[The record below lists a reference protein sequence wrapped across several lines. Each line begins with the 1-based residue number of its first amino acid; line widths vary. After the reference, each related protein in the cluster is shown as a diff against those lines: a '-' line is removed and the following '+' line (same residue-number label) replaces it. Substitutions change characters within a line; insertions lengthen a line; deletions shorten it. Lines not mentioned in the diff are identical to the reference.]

1 MIGVAPPAYDPAAP
15 TTANTLPV
23 GAPATV
29 RAYVTE
35 LFRRHRRS
43 FLLLIAVN
51 TAAVVA
57 SMAGPWLLGG
67 LVERVSDGAREL
79 HLELTVSLFLVALV
93 IQAVFVQQV
102 RLRGA
107 ILGERMLADLREDFL
122 VRSVGLPPG
131 VLERA
136 GTGDLLSRIT
146 TDIDR
151 LANAMREAVPQLAIG
166 VVWAALLLGGLV
178 ITAPPLGAAVLVA
191 VPLLVVGCRW
201 YFKRAPAA
209 YRSEAAGYAAV
220 AAALAETVDAGRTV
234 EAHRLADR
242 RIELSKQRVREWTA
256 WERYTLW
263 LRSVLFP
270 VINVTHVTVLGSVL
284 MLGGVFVLQGWIGV
298 GELTTG
304 ALIAQMLVDP
314 VGLILRWYDELQ
326 VAQVSLARL
335 VGVRDI
341 EPDAGDTSLAPDGRD
356 VHADRVHFG
365 YLEGVD
371 VLRKVSLEVAPGT
384 RLALVGPS
392 GAGKSTLGRLLAG
405 IYAPREGRI
414 ALGGAELSRMPAER
428 VREHV
433 ALVNQEHHVFVG
445 SLRDNLL
452 LALPHSR
459 LPSKAGVADDAV
471 DAELWAALGA
481 VDADGWARALDGG
494 LDTEVGSGGFAL
506 TPAQAQQIALARLVL
521 ADPHTLVLDEATSLL
536 DPRAARHLERSLA
549 RVLEGRT
556 VVAIA
561 HRLHTAHDAD
571 VIAVV
576 ENGRIS
582 ELGSHDELVAA
593 KGAYAA
599 LWQSWHG

>member
-1 MIGVAPPAYDPAAP
+1 MIGLAPPEYDPAAP
-15 TTANTLPV
+15 TTAETLPV

-29 RAYVTE
+29 RAYVRE
-35 LFRRHRRS
+35 LLRRHRKA
-43 FLLLIAVN
+43 FVLLVVVN
-51 TAAVVA
+51 TLAVTA
-57 SMAGPWLLGG
+57 SMVGPYLLGG
-67 LVERVSDGAREL
+67 LVEGVSDDAREL
-79 HLELTVSLFLVALV
+79 HLERTVGLFALALV
-93 IQAVFVQQV
+93 VQAAFVHQV

-107 ILGERMLADLREDFL
+107 MLGERMLADLREDFL

-166 VVWAALLLGGLV
+166 VVWLALLVGGLTV
-178 ITAPPLGAAVLVA
+178 AAPPLAPALLVA

-201 YFKRAPAA
+201 YFKRAPSA

-234 EAHRLADR
+234 EAHRLGARRVEQSER
-242 RIELSKQRVREWTA
+242 RIKEWTA
-256 WERYTLW
+256 WERYTLY

-270 VINVTHVTVLGSVL
+270 VINATHVTVLFSVL
-284 MLGGVFVLQGWIGV
+284 MIGGCFVLQGWIGV
-298 GELTTG
+298 GQLTTG
-304 ALIAQMLVDP
+304 TLIAQMLVDP
-314 VGLILRWYDELQ
+314 IGIILRWYDELQ
-326 VAQVSLARL
+326 VAGVSLARL

-341 EPDAGDTSLAPDGRD
+341 EPDAGDAGVVPDGRD
-356 VHADRVHFG
+356 VLADDVHFG
-365 YLEGVD
+365 YRKDVD
-371 VLRKVSLEVAPGT
+371 VLREVSLAVAPGS
-384 RLALVGPS
+384 RVALVGPS

-405 IYAPREGRI
+405 IYGPRTGRVT
-414 ALGGAELSRMPAER
+414 LGGAELARMPAEG
-428 VREHV
+428 VRAHV

-452 LALPHSR
+452 LAR
-459 LPSKAGVADDAV
+459 AGAKDT
-471 DAELWAALGA
+471 ELWAALGA
-481 VDADGWARALDGG
+481 VDAQTWARDLDEG
-494 LDTEVGSGGFAL
+494 LDTEVGSGGLSL

-536 DPRAARHLERSLA
+536 DPRAARHLERSLS

-576 ENGRIS
+576 ESGRIS
-582 ELGSHDELVAA
+582 ELGSHDELVRAR
-593 KGAYAA
+593 GAYAA
-599 LWQSWHG
+599 LWKSWHG

>member
-1 MIGVAPPAYDPAAP
+1 MIGVAPPAHDPAAP
-15 TTANTLPV
+15 TTATTLPV
-23 GAPATV
+23 GTAATV
-29 RAYVTE
+29 RAYVAE
-35 LFRRHRRS
+35 LFRRHRRA
-43 FLLLIAVN
+43 FLLLITVN
-51 TAAVVA
+51 TVAVIA
-57 SMAGPWLLGG
+57 SMAGPYLLGD
-67 LVERVSDGAREL
+67 LVQRLSDGSREL
-79 HLELTVSLFLVALV
+79 HLGLTTGLFLLALAV
-93 IQAVFVQQV
+93 QAVFVRQV

-107 ILGERMLADLREDFL
+107 MLGERMLADLREDFL

-166 VVWAALLLGGLV
+166 VVWALLLLGGLV
-178 ITAPPLGAAVLVA
+178 VTAPPLAAAVLLAAPVLVA
-191 VPLLVVGCRW
+191 GCRW
-201 YFKRAPAA
+201 YFKRAPAG

-220 AAALAETVDAGRTV
+220 AAALAETVDAGHTI
-234 EAHRLADR
+234 EAHRLGAR
-242 RIELSKQRVREWTA
+242 RVALSEQRIKSWSA

-270 VINVTHVTVLGSVL
+270 VINATHVIVLGSVL
-284 MLGGVFVLQGWIGV
+284 MVGGTLVLHGWLGV
-298 GELTTG
+298 GRLITG
-304 ALIAQMLVDP
+304 ALVAQMLVDP
-314 VGLILRWYDELQ
+314 VNLILRWYDEVQ

-335 VGVRDI
+335 VGVREI
-341 EPDAGDTSLAPDGRD
+341 EPGAGDASVAPEGRD
-356 VHADRVHFG
+356 VHADRVRFG
-365 YLEGVD
+365 YREGVD
-371 VLRKVSLEVAPGT
+371 VLREVSLKVAPGT

-405 IYAPREGRI
+405 IYAPRDGRVT
-414 ALGGAELSRMPAER
+414 LGGAELSRMPAER
-428 VREHV
+428 VRSHV

-452 LALPHSR
+452 LAR
-459 LPSKAGVADDAV
+459 DGAD

-481 VDADGWARALDGG
+481 VDADGWARTLDEG
-494 LDTEVGSGGFAL
+494 LDTEVGSGGLTL

-549 RVLEGRT
+549 KVLDGRT

-576 ENGRIS
+576 ESGRIS
-582 ELGSHDELVAA
+582 ELGSHDDLVAA
-593 KGAYAA
+593 GGAYAA
-599 LWQSWHG
+599 LWRSWHG

>member
-1 MIGVAPPAYDPAAP
+1 MIGVAPPGYDPAAP
-15 TTANTLPV
+15 ESATTLPV
-23 GAPATV
+23 GTPTTV
-29 RAYVTE
+29 RAYVRE
-35 LFRRHRRS
+35 LLRRHRAA
-43 FLLLIAVN
+43 FTVLMVVNATAVI
-51 TAAVVA
+51 A
-57 SMAGPWLLGG
+57 SMVGPQLLGG
-67 LVERVSDGAREL
+67 LVEDLSQGEEDL
-79 HLELTVSLFLVALV
+79 HIGRIVALFTVALV
-93 IQAVFVQQV
+93 VQTVFVRMV

-107 ILGERMLADLREDFL
+107 VLGEQMLADLREDFL

-166 VVWAALLLGGLV
+166 VVWTGLLLGALTL
-178 ITAPPLGAAVLVA
+178 TAPPLGLAVLVA
-191 VPLLVVGCRW
+191 LPVLMVGCRW
-201 YFKRAPAA
+201 YYRRAPRA

-220 AAALAETVDAGRTV
+220 SASLTESVDAGRTI
-234 EAHRLADR
+234 EAHRLGDR
-242 RIELSKQRVREWTA
+242 RIAQSELRIKQWTA

-270 VINVTHVTVLGSVL
+270 VINVSYTLITGSVL
-284 MLGGVFVLQGWIGV
+284 MIGGVCVMRGWMSIGD
-298 GELTTG
+298 LTTG
-304 ALIAQMLVDP
+304 ALLSQMLVEP
-314 VGLILRWYDELQ
+314 IGLILRWYDELQ

-335 VGVRDI
+335 VGVREI
-341 EPDAGDTSLAPDGRD
+341 EEGPADEGVVPGGRE
-356 VHADRVHFG
+356 VRADEVRFG
-365 YLEGVD
+365 YHEGSD
-371 VLRKVSLEVAPGT
+371 VLHEVSMKVPPGT

-405 IYAPREGRI
+405 IYSPRTGRVT
-414 ALGGAELSRMPAER
+414 LGGAELARMPAER

-452 LALPHSR
+452 LAR
-459 LPSKAGVADDAV
+459 AVAK

-481 VDADGWARALDGG
+481 VDADGWARALDEG
-494 LDTEVGSGGFAL
+494 LDTEVGSGGLAL

-536 DPRAARHLERSLA
+536 DPRAARHLERSLG

-576 ENGRIS
+576 ESGRIT

-593 KGAYAA
+593 DGAYAA
-599 LWQSWHG
+599 LWRSWHQ

>member
-15 TTANTLPV
+15 ESATTLPV
-23 GAPATV
+23 GTPTTV
-29 RAYVTE
+29 RAYVRE
-35 LFRRHRRS
+35 LLRRHRAA
-43 FLLLIAVN
+43 FTWLMVVNATAVL
-51 TAAVVA
+51 A
-57 SMAGPWLLGG
+57 SMVGPQLLGG
-67 LVERVSDGAREL
+67 VVEDLSQGEKDL
-79 HLELTVSLFLVALV
+79 HIGRTVALFAVALV
-93 IQAVFVQQV
+93 VQTVFVRLL

-107 ILGERMLADLREDFL
+107 VLGEQMLADLREDFL

-166 VVWAALLLGGLV
+166 VLWTGLLLGALTL
-178 ITAPPLGAAVLVA
+178 TAPPLGLAVLVA
-191 VPLLVVGCRW
+191 LPVLVIGCRW
-201 YFKRAPAA
+201 YFRRAPSA

-220 AAALAETVDAGRTV
+220 SAALTESVDAGRTI
-234 EAHRLADR
+234 EAHRLGDR
-242 RIELSKQRVREWTA
+242 RIAQSELRIRQWTA

-270 VINVTHVTVLGSVL
+270 VINVSYTLITGSVL
-284 MLGGVFVLQGWIGV
+284 MIGGLCVMRGWMSI

-304 ALIAQMLVDP
+304 ALLSQMLVEP
-314 VGLILRWYDELQ
+314 IGLILRWYDELQ

-335 VGVRDI
+335 VGVREI
-341 EPDAGDTSLAPDGRD
+341 EEGPADEGVVPGGRE
-356 VHADRVHFG
+356 VRADEVRFG
-365 YLEGVD
+365 YHEGSD
-371 VLRKVSLEVAPGT
+371 VLHEVSMKVAPGT

-405 IYAPREGRI
+405 IYSPRTGRVT
-414 ALGGAELSRMPAER
+414 LGGAELARMPAER

-452 LALPHSR
+452 LAR
-459 LPSKAGVADDAV
+459 AFAG

-481 VDADGWARALDGG
+481 VDADGWARALDEG
-494 LDTEVGSGGFAL
+494 LDTEVGSGGLAL

-536 DPRAARHLERSLA
+536 DPRAARHLERSLG

-571 VIAVV
+571 AIAVV
-576 ENGRIS
+576 ESGRIT

-593 KGAYAA
+593 DGAYAA
-599 LWQSWHG
+599 LWRSWHQ

>member
-15 TTANTLPV
+15 ESATTLPV
-23 GAPATV
+23 GTPTTV
-29 RAYVTE
+29 RSYVRD
-35 LFRRHRRS
+35 LLRRHRKA
-43 FLLLIAVN
+43 FALLIGANAV
-51 TAAVVA
+51 AVIA
-57 SMAGPWLLGG
+57 SIAGPYLLGG
-67 LVERVSDGAREL
+67 LVEDLSNGVTDL
-79 HLELTVSLFLVALV
+79 HLERTAAIFAVALV
-93 IQAVFVQQV
+93 IQTVFTRSM

-107 ILGERMLADLREDFL
+107 MLGEEMLADLREDFL

-166 VVWAALLLGGLV
+166 VVWAGLLLGALTV
-178 ITAPPLGAAVLVA
+178 TAPPLALAVLIA
-191 VPLLVVGCRW
+191 LPLLITGCRW
-201 YFKRAPAA
+201 YFRRAPSA

-220 AAALAETVDAGRTV
+220 AAMLAETVDAGRTV
-234 EAHRLADR
+234 EAHRLGARRVALSDR
-242 RIELSKQRVREWTA
+242 RITEWTA
-256 WERYTLW
+256 WERYTLF

-270 VINVTHVTVLGSVL
+270 VINATYVTILGAVLL
-284 MLGGVFVLQGWIGV
+284 LGGWFVLEGWLTV
-298 GELTTG
+298 GQLTTG
-304 ALIAQMLVDP
+304 ALLAQMMVDP
-314 VGLILRWYDELQ
+314 IGLILRWYDELQ

-335 VGVRDI
+335 VGVREI
-341 EPDAGDTSLAPDGRD
+341 EPDAGDAAVGPDGRD
-356 VHADRVHFG
+356 VRADDVRFG
-365 YLEGVD
+365 YREGVD
-371 VLRKVSLEVAPGT
+371 VLHQVSLDVAPGT

-405 IYAPREGRI
+405 IYAPRTGEVT
-414 ALGGAELSRMPAER
+414 LGGAELSRMTAER

-452 LALPHSR
+452 LAR
-459 LPSKAGVADDAV
+459 DGAQ
-471 DAELWAALGA
+471 DAELWASLAA
-481 VDADGWARALDGG
+481 VDADGWAKGLDKG

-576 ENGRIS
+576 EEGRIS

-593 KGAYAA
+593 DGAYAA
-599 LWQSWHG
+599 LWRSWHG

>member
-1 MIGVAPPAYDPAAP
+1 MIGVAPPAHDPAAP

-29 RAYVTE
+29 RAYVAE
-35 LFRRHRRS
+35 LFRRHRRA
-43 FLLLIAVN
+43 FLLLVGVN
-51 TAAVVA
+51 TVAVIA
-57 SMAGPWLLGG
+57 SMAGPYLLGG
-67 LVERVSDGAREL
+67 LVERVTDEAREL
-79 HLELTVSLFLVALV
+79 HLGLTAILFVVALV
-93 IQAVFVQQV
+93 LQAVFVREV

-107 ILGERMLADLREDFL
+107 MLGERMLADLREDFL

-166 VVWAALLLGGLV
+166 VVWAGLLLGGLV
-178 ITAPPLGAAVLVA
+178 VTAPPLAAAVLLA
-191 VPLLVVGCRW
+191 LPLLVAGCRW
-201 YFKRAPAA
+201 YFRRAPSA
-209 YRSEAAGYAAV
+209 YRSESAGYAAV
-220 AAALAETVDAGRTV
+220 AAALAETVDAGRTI
-234 EAHRLADR
+234 EAHRLGRRRVELSER
-242 RIELSKQRVREWTA
+242 RIREWTA

-270 VINVTHVTVLGSVL
+270 VINLTHVTVLGSVL
-284 MLGGVFVLQGWIGV
+284 MVGGVFVLQGWIGV
-298 GELTTG
+298 GQLTTG

-341 EPDAGDTSLAPDGRD
+341 EPDAGDASVRPDGRD
-356 VHADRVHFG
+356 VRADRVRFG

-405 IYAPREGRI
+405 IYAPRDGRI
-414 ALGGAELSRMPAER
+414 TLGGAELSRMPAER
-428 VREHV
+428 VRSHV

-452 LALPHSR
+452 LAR
-459 LPSKAGVADDAV
+459 TDAV

-481 VDADGWARALDGG
+481 VDADGWARALDEG
-494 LDTEVGSGGFAL
+494 LDTEVGSGGLAL

-549 RVLEGRT
+549 RVLDGRT

-576 ENGRIS
+576 EDGRIT
-582 ELGSHDELVAA
+582 ELGSHTDLVAA
-593 KGAYAA
+593 NGAYAA
-599 LWQSWHG
+599 LWRSWHG

>member
-1 MIGVAPPAYDPAAP
+1 MIGVAPPDYDPAAP
-15 TTANTLPV
+15 TTATTLPV
-23 GAPATV
+23 GAATTV

-35 LFRRHRRS
+35 LFRRHRRA

-51 TAAVVA
+51 TVAVIA
-57 SMAGPWLLGG
+57 SMAGPYLLGG
-67 LVERVSDGAREL
+67 LVERVSDGSREL
-79 HLELTVSLFLVALV
+79 HLELTAGLFVLALAV
-93 IQAVFVQQV
+93 QAVFVRQV

-107 ILGERMLADLREDFL
+107 MLGERMLADLREDFL

-166 VVWAALLLGGLV
+166 VVWALLLLGGLV
-178 ITAPPLGAAVLVA
+178 VTAPPLAAAVLIA
-191 VPLLVVGCRW
+191 VPVLVIGCRW
-201 YFKRAPAA
+201 YFKRAPSG

-220 AAALAETVDAGRTV
+220 AAALAETVDAGHTM
-234 EAHRLADR
+234 EAHRLGAR
-242 RIELSKQRVREWTA
+242 RVALSEQRISQWVA

-270 VINVTHVTVLGSVL
+270 VINTVHLLVLGSVL
-284 MLGGVFVLQGWIGV
+284 MVGGVFVLRGWIGV
-298 GELTTG
+298 GQLTTG

-314 VGLILRWYDELQ
+314 VNLILRWYDEVQ

-341 EPDAGDTSLAPDGRD
+341 EPDAGDPALAPAGRVMD
-356 VHADRVHFG
+356 ADRVRFG
-365 YLEGVD
+365 YREGVD
-371 VLRKVSLEVAPGT
+371 VLREVSLRVAPGA
-384 RLALVGPS
+384 RVALVGPS

-405 IYAPREGRI
+405 IYAPRDGRVT
-414 ALGGAELSRMPAER
+414 LGGAELSRMPAER
-428 VREHV
+428 VRAHV

-452 LALPHSR
+452 LAR
-459 LPSKAGVADDAV
+459 TDAT

-481 VDADGWARALDGG
+481 VDADGWARALDDG
-494 LDTEVGSGGFAL
+494 LDTEVGSGGLAL

-549 RVLEGRT
+549 RVLDGRT

-582 ELGSHDELVAA
+582 ELGSHEELVAA
-593 KGAYAA
+593 EGAYAA
-599 LWQSWHG
+599 LWRSWHG

>member
-15 TTANTLPV
+15 KTANTLPV

-29 RAYVTE
+29 RAYVAE
-35 LFRRHRRS
+35 LLRRHRRA
-43 FLLLIAVN
+43 FLLLLLVN
-51 TAAVVA
+51 TVATVA
-57 SMAGPWLLGG
+57 SMVGPWLLGD
-67 LVERVSDGAREL
+67 LVERLSDGAREL
-79 HLELTVSLFLVALV
+79 HLGLTATLFVVALV
-93 IQAVFVQQV
+93 VQAAFVRQV

-107 ILGERMLADLREDFL
+107 MLGERMLADLREDFL
-122 VRSVGLPPG
+122 VRSVRLPPG

-151 LANAMREAVPQLAIG
+151 LANAMREAVPQLTIG
-166 VVWAALLLGGLV
+166 VMWAVLLLGGLV
-178 ITAPPLGAAVLVA
+178 VTAPPLAPAVLVA

-201 YFKRAPAA
+201 YFKRAPAG

-234 EAHRLADR
+234 EAHRLGER
-242 RIELSKQRVREWTA
+242 RIAISEQRIQQWTA

-270 VINVTHVTVLGSVL
+270 VINMVHVTVLGSVL
-284 MLGGVFVLQGWIGV
+284 MLGGAFVLQGWIGV
-298 GELTTG
+298 GQLTTG
-304 ALIAQMLVDP
+304 ALLAQMLVDP
-314 VGLILRWYDELQ
+314 VNLILRWYDELQ

-341 EPDAGDTSLAPDGRD
+341 EPDSGESGLAPDGRD
-356 VHADRVHFG
+356 VLADQVHFG
-365 YLEGVD
+365 YREGVD
-371 VLRKVSLEVAPGT
+371 VLRKVSLEVSPGT

-405 IYAPREGRI
+405 IYAPRDGRI
-414 ALGGAELSRMPAER
+414 TLGGAELSRMTAER
-428 VREHV
+428 VRSHV

-445 SLRDNLL
+445 SLRDNLR
-452 LALPHSR
+452 LAR
-459 LPSKAGVADDAV
+459 TGAQ

-481 VDADGWARALDGG
+481 VDAEAWAQALADG
-494 LDTEVGSGGFAL
+494 LDTEVGSGGVTL

-549 RVLEGRT
+549 RVLDGRT

-582 ELGSHDELVAA
+582 ELGSHAELVAA
-593 KGAYAA
+593 DGAYAA
-599 LWQSWHG
+599 LWRSWHG

>member
-1 MIGVAPPAYDPAAP
+1 MAPPAYDPAAP
-15 TTANTLPV
+15 ESATTLPV
-23 GAPATV
+23 GTPTTV
-29 RAYVTE
+29 RAYVRE
-35 LFRRHRRS
+35 LLRRHRGA
-43 FLLLIAVN
+43 FTVLMVVNAIAVI
-51 TAAVVA
+51 A
-57 SMAGPWLLGG
+57 SMVGPQLLGG
-67 LVERVSDGAREL
+67 LVEDLSTGAEDL
-79 HLELTVSLFLVALV
+79 HIGRTVALFAVALV
-93 IQAVFVQQV
+93 VQTAFVRMV

-107 ILGERMLADLREDFL
+107 VLGERMLADLREDFL

-166 VVWAALLLGGLV
+166 VVWAALLLGALTL
-178 ITAPPLGAAVLVA
+178 TAPPLGLAVLVA
-191 VPLLVVGCRW
+191 LPLLVIGCRW
-201 YFKRAPAA
+201 YFRRAPSA

-220 AAALAETVDAGRTV
+220 AASLTESVDAGRTI
-234 EAHRLADR
+234 EAHRLGDR
-242 RIELSKQRVREWTA
+242 RVAQSELRIRQWTA

-270 VINVTHVTVLGSVL
+270 VINVSYTLITGSVL
-284 MLGGVFVLQGWIGV
+284 MIGGVCVMRGWMSI

-304 ALIAQMLVDP
+304 ALLAQMLVEP
-314 VGLILRWYDELQ
+314 IGLILRWYDELQ

-335 VGVRDI
+335 VGVREI
-341 EPDAGDTSLAPDGRD
+341 EEDRADEGVVPGGRE
-356 VHADRVHFG
+356 VRADEVRFG
-365 YLEGVD
+365 YREGSD
-371 VLRKVSLEVAPGT
+371 VLHEVSMKVPPGT

-405 IYAPREGRI
+405 IYSPRTGRVT
-414 ALGGAELSRMPAER
+414 LGGAELARMPAER

-452 LALPHSR
+452 LARSF
-459 LPSKAGVADDAV
+459 AE

-481 VDADGWARALDGG
+481 VDADGWARALDAG
-494 LDTEVGSGGFAL
+494 LDTEVGSGGLAL

-536 DPRAARHLERSLA
+536 DPRAARHLERSLG

-576 ENGRIS
+576 ESGRIT
-582 ELGSHDELVAA
+582 ELGSHEELLAA
-593 KGAYAA
+593 DGAYAA
-599 LWQSWHG
+599 LWRSWHQ

>member
-15 TTANTLPV
+15 TTADTLPV
-23 GAPATV
+23 GSAATV
-29 RAYVTE
+29 RSYVSE
-35 LFRRHRRS
+35 LLRRHRRA
-43 FLLLIAVN
+43 FVLLITVN
-51 TAAVVA
+51 TVAVLA
-57 SMAGPWLLGG
+57 SMAGPWLLGD
-67 LVERVSDGAREL
+67 LVERVADGTREL
-79 HLELTVSLFLVALV
+79 HLPLTAALFVLALLV
-93 IQAVFVQQV
+93 QAVFVREV

-107 ILGERMLADLREDFL
+107 MLGERMLADLREDFL

-166 VVWAALLLGGLV
+166 VVWVALLLGGLV
-178 ITAPPLGAAVLVA
+178 LTAPPLAAAVLLA
-191 VPLLVVGCRW
+191 VPLLVLGCRW
-201 YFKRAPAA
+201 YFRRAPSA

-220 AAALAETVDAGRTV
+220 AAALTETVDAGRTV
-234 EAHRLADR
+234 EAHRLGER
-242 RIELSKQRVREWTA
+242 RIALSELRITQWTA

-270 VINVTHVTVLGSVL
+270 VVNVTHVTVLASVL
-284 MLGGVFVLQGWIGV
+284 MVGGVFVLRGWIGV
-298 GELTTG
+298 GQLTTG

-341 EPDAGDTSLAPDGRD
+341 EPDAGDDSLAPAGRD
-356 VHADRVHFG
+356 VDADRVHFG

-371 VLRKVSLEVAPGT
+371 VLREVSLKVAPGT

-405 IYAPREGRI
+405 IYAPRDGRI

-428 VREHV
+428 VRSHV

-452 LALPHSR
+452 LAR
-459 LPSKAGVADDAV
+459 TDAV

-481 VDADGWARALDGG
+481 VDADGWARALDDG
-494 LDTEVGSGGFAL
+494 LDTEVGSGGLAL

-549 RVLEGRT
+549 RVLDGRT

-582 ELGSHDELVAA
+582 ELGSHDDLVTAN
-593 KGAYAA
+593 GAYAA
-599 LWQSWHG
+599 LWRSWHG

>member
-23 GAPATV
+23 GASATV
-29 RAYVTE
+29 RAYVAE
-35 LFRRHRRS
+35 LFRRHRRA
-43 FLLLIAVN
+43 FLILVAVN
-51 TAAVVA
+51 TVSVVA

-79 HLELTVSLFLVALV
+79 HLGLTTGLFVLALV
-93 IQAVFVQQV
+93 VQAVFVREV

-107 ILGERMLADLREDFL
+107 MLGERMLADLREDFL

-146 TDIDR
+146 TDVDR
-151 LANAMREAVPQLAIG
+151 LSNAMREAVPQLAIG

-178 ITAPPLGAAVLVA
+178 ITAPPLAASVLLA

-201 YFKRAPAA
+201 YFRRAGAA

-220 AAALAETVDAGRTV
+220 AAALAETVDAGRTI
-234 EAHRLADR
+234 EAHRLSAR
-242 RIELSKQRVREWTA
+242 RIAQSERRIKEWTA

-270 VINVTHVTVLGSVL
+270 VVNVTHVTVLASVL
-284 MLGGVFVLQGWIGV
+284 MIGGVFVLQGWIGV
-298 GELTTG
+298 GQLTTG

-326 VAQVSLARL
+326 VAEVSLARL

-341 EPDAGDTSLAPDGRD
+341 EPDAGDDALTPDGRD

-384 RLALVGPS
+384 RMALVGPS

-405 IYAPREGRI
+405 IYAPRDGRI
-414 ALGGAELSRMPAER
+414 TLGGAELSRMPAER
-428 VREHV
+428 VRSHV

-452 LALPHSR
+452 LAR
-459 LPSKAGVADDAV
+459 TDAADAQ
-471 DAELWAALGA
+471 LWAALGA
-481 VDADGWARALDGG
+481 VDADGWARVLEEG
-494 LDTEVGSGGFAL
+494 LDTEVGSGGLAL

-549 RVLEGRT
+549 RVLDGRT

-582 ELGSHDELVAA
+582 ELGSHDELVVAD
-593 KGAYAA
+593 GAYAA
-599 LWQSWHG
+599 LWRSWHG

>member
-23 GAPATV
+23 GAPETV

-35 LFRRHRRS
+35 LLRRHRRA
-43 FLLLIAVN
+43 FLLLVAVN
-51 TAAVVA
+51 TAAVIA

-67 LVERVSDGAREL
+67 LVDRVSDGAREL
-79 HLELTVSLFLVALV
+79 RLELTAGLFVAALAV
-93 IQAVFVQQV
+93 QAVFVRQV

-107 ILGERMLADLREDFL
+107 MLGERMLADLREDFL

-151 LANAMREAVPQLAIG
+151 LGNAMREAVPQLSIG
-166 VVWAALLLGGLV
+166 VVWVVLLMGGLV
-178 ITAPPLGAAVLVA
+178 ITAPPLALAVLLA
-191 VPLLVVGCRW
+191 LPLLIVGCRW
-201 YFKRAPAA
+201 YFRRAPSA
-209 YRSEAAGYAAV
+209 YRSESAGYAAV

-234 EAHRLADR
+234 EAHRLGER
-242 RIELSKQRVREWTA
+242 RVGLSEQRIREWTA

-270 VINVTHVTVLGSVL
+270 VINTTHVTVLASVL
-284 MLGGVFVLQGWIGV
+284 MIGGVFALHGWIDV
-298 GELTTG
+298 GQLTTG

-314 VGLILRWYDELQ
+314 VGMILRWYDELQ

-341 EPDAGDTSLAPDGRD
+341 EPEAGDPSVAPEGRH

-371 VLRKVSLEVAPGT
+371 VLRKVSLEVSPGT

-405 IYAPREGRI
+405 IYAPRDGRI
-414 ALGGAELSRMPAER
+414 TLGSAELSRMPAER
-428 VREHV
+428 VRSHV

-445 SLRDNLL
+445 SLRDNLR
-452 LALPHSR
+452 LAR
-459 LPSKAGVADDAV
+459 TGAV

-481 VDADGWARALDGG
+481 VDADGWARALDEG
-494 LDTEVGSGGFAL
+494 LDTEVGSGGLAL

-536 DPRAARHLERSLA
+536 DPRAARNLERSLA
-549 RVLEGRT
+549 RVLDGRT

-576 ENGRIS
+576 ESGRIS
-582 ELGSHDELVAA
+582 ELGSHEELVAA
-593 KGAYAA
+593 DGAYAA
-599 LWQSWHG
+599 LWRSWHG

>member
-15 TTANTLPV
+15 ESATTLPV
-23 GAPATV
+23 GTPTTV
-29 RAYVTE
+29 RAYVRE
-35 LFRRHRRS
+35 LLRRHRAA
-43 FLLLIAVN
+43 FTWLMVVNATAVL
-51 TAAVVA
+51 A
-57 SMAGPWLLGG
+57 SMVGPQLLGG
-67 LVERVSDGAREL
+67 VVEDLSQGEKDL
-79 HLELTVSLFLVALV
+79 HIGRTVSLFAVALV
-93 IQAVFVQQV
+93 VQTVFVRLL

-107 ILGERMLADLREDFL
+107 VLGEQMLADLREDFL

-166 VVWAALLLGGLV
+166 VLWTVLLLGALTL
-178 ITAPPLGAAVLVA
+178 TAPPLGLAVLVA
-191 VPLLVVGCRW
+191 LPVLVIGCRW
-201 YFKRAPAA
+201 YFRRAPSA

-220 AAALAETVDAGRTV
+220 SAALTESVDAGRTI
-234 EAHRLADR
+234 EAHRLGDR
-242 RIELSKQRVREWTA
+242 RIAQSELRIRQWTA

-270 VINVTHVTVLGSVL
+270 VINVSYTLITGSVL
-284 MLGGVFVLQGWIGV
+284 MIGGLCVMRGWMSI

-304 ALIAQMLVDP
+304 ALLSQMLVEP
-314 VGLILRWYDELQ
+314 IGLILRWYDELQ

-335 VGVRDI
+335 VGVREI
-341 EPDAGDTSLAPDGRD
+341 EEGPADEGVVPGGREVRADAVR
-356 VHADRVHFG
+356 FG
-365 YLEGVD
+365 YHEGSD
-371 VLRKVSLEVAPGT
+371 VLHEVSMKVAPGT

-405 IYAPREGRI
+405 IYSPRTGRVT
-414 ALGGAELSRMPAER
+414 LGGAELARMPAER

-452 LALPHSR
+452 LAR
-459 LPSKAGVADDAV
+459 AFAG

-481 VDADGWARALDGG
+481 VDADGWARALDEG
-494 LDTEVGSGGFAL
+494 LDTEVGSGGLAL

-536 DPRAARHLERSLA
+536 DPRAARHLERSLG

-576 ENGRIS
+576 ESGRIT

-593 KGAYAA
+593 DGAYAA
-599 LWQSWHG
+599 LWRSWHR

>member
-1 MIGVAPPAYDPAAP
+1 MIGVRAPEYDPAAP
-15 TTANTLPV
+15 ESATTLPV
-23 GAPATV
+23 GTPATV
-29 RAYVTE
+29 RAYVRH
-35 LFRRHRRS
+35 LLRRHRAA
-43 FLLLIAVN
+43 FALLVGVNAV
-51 TAAVVA
+51 AVIA
-57 SMAGPWLLGG
+57 SMVGPYLLGG
-67 LVERVSDGAREL
+67 VVEDLSDDVQDL
-79 HLELTVSLFLVALV
+79 HLGRTAALFAVALV
-93 IQAVFVQQV
+93 VQTVFVRLV
-102 RLRGA
+102 RLRGGM
-107 ILGERMLADLREDFL
+107 LGEEMLADLREDFL

-166 VVWAALLLGGLV
+166 VVWALLLIGALGV
-178 ITAPPLGAAVLVA
+178 TAPPLALAVLLA
-191 VPLLVVGCRW
+191 APLLVVGCRW
-201 YFKRAPAA
+201 YFRRAPSA

-220 AAALAETVDAGRTV
+220 AAVLAETVDAGRTV
-234 EAHRLADR
+234 EAHRLGER
-242 RIELSKQRVREWTA
+242 RIALSERRISEWTA

-270 VINVTHVTVLGSVL
+270 VVSATHMTIMLAVL
-284 MLGGVFVLQGWIGV
+284 MIGGSFVLHGWLTV
-298 GELTTG
+298 GQLTTG
-304 ALIAQMLVDP
+304 ALLAQMLVEP

-341 EPDAGDTSLAPDGRD
+341 EPDAGDTALRPRGRD
-356 VHADRVHFG
+356 VEAEEVRFG
-365 YLEGVD
+365 YREGVD
-371 VLRKVSLEVAPGT
+371 VLHRVSLSVAPGT
-384 RLALVGPS
+384 RVALVGPS

-414 ALGGAELSRMPAER
+414 TLGEAELSRMPAER

-452 LALPHSR
+452 LAR
-459 LPSKAGVADDAV
+459 AGAE

-481 VDADGWARALDGG
+481 VDADGWARG
-494 LDTEVGSGGFAL
+494 LDDGLATEVGSGGHAL

-549 RVLEGRT
+549 RVLDGRT

-582 ELGSHDELVAA
+582 ELGSHDALVEAD
-593 KGAYAA
+593 GAYAA
-599 LWQSWHG
+599 LWRSWHG

>member
-15 TTANTLPV
+15 ESATTLPV
-23 GAPATV
+23 GSPATV
-29 RAYVTE
+29 RTYVRE
-35 LFRRHRRS
+35 LMRRHRRA
-43 FLLLIAVN
+43 FAVLVSLN
-51 TAAVVA
+51 AIAVVA
-57 SMAGPWLLGG
+57 SMAGPYLLGS
-67 LVERVSDGAREL
+67 LVEDLANGAREL
-79 HLELTVSLFLVALV
+79 RLERTAAVFAVALV
-93 IQAVFVQQV
+93 AQALFTRQM
-102 RLRGA
+102 RLRA
-107 ILGERMLADLREDFL
+107 AMLGEEMLADLREDFL

-166 VVWAALLLGGLV
+166 VVWAGLLIGGLTV
-178 ITAPPLGAAVLVA
+178 TAPPLALAVLVA
-191 VPLLVVGCRW
+191 VPVLVIGCRW
-201 YFKRAPAA
+201 YFRRAASA

-220 AAALAETVDAGRTV
+220 AAMLAETVDAGRTI
-234 EAHRLADR
+234 EAHRLGDR
-242 RIELSKQRVREWTA
+242 RVALSEQRISQWTA

-270 VINVTHVTVLGSVL
+270 VISVTHMTILCSVL
-284 MLGGVFVLQGWIGV
+284 LIGGVFVLEDWISV
-298 GELTTG
+298 GQLTTG
-304 ALIAQMLVDP
+304 ALLAQMLVDP
-314 VGLILRWYDELQ
+314 VNLILRWYDELQ

-335 VGVRDI
+335 VGVREI
-341 EPDAGDTSLAPDGRD
+341 EPDAGDPEVVPDGRA
-356 VHADRVHFG
+356 VRADAVRFG
-365 YLEGVD
+365 YRADVD
-371 VLRKVSLEVAPGT
+371 VLHEVTLDVAPGT
-384 RLALVGPS
+384 RMALVGPS

-405 IYAPREGRI
+405 IYAPRTGEVT
-414 ALGGAELSRMPAER
+414 LGGAELSRMPAER
-428 VREHV
+428 VRTHV

-452 LALPHSR
+452 LAR
-459 LPSKAGVADDAV
+459 TGAD

-481 VDADGWARALDGG
+481 VDADGWVRALDGA
-494 LDTEVGSGGFAL
+494 LDTEVGSGGHAL

-549 RVLEGRT
+549 RVLDGRT

-576 ENGRIS
+576 ESGRIS

-593 KGAYAA
+593 DGAYAA
-599 LWQSWHG
+599 LWRSWHG

>member
-15 TTANTLPV
+15 QTAATLPV
-23 GAPATV
+23 GTPATV
-29 RAYVTE
+29 RAYVRE
-35 LFRRHRRS
+35 LLRRHRAA
-43 FLLLIAVN
+43 FVLLVSVNAV
-51 TAAVVA
+51 AVIA
-57 SMAGPWLLGG
+57 SMVGPYLLGG
-67 LVERVSDGAREL
+67 LVEDLADGAGDL
-79 HLELTVSLFLVALV
+79 HLERTAALFALALV
-93 IQAVFVQQV
+93 VQTVFVRLM

-107 ILGERMLADLREDFL
+107 MLGEEMLADLREDFL

-166 VVWAALLLGGLV
+166 VVWAGLLIGALTV
-178 ITAPPLGAAVLVA
+178 TAPPLALAVLVA
-191 VPLLVVGCRW
+191 VPVLVTGCRW
-201 YFKRAPAA
+201 YFKRASSA

-220 AAALAETVDAGRTV
+220 AAMLAETVDAGRTV
-234 EAHRLADR
+234 EAHRLGGR
-242 RIELSKQRVREWTA
+242 RVALSEQRIREWTA
-256 WERYTLW
+256 WERYTLY

-270 VINVTHVTVLGSVL
+270 VINVTHVTILCSVL
-284 MLGGVFVLQGWIGV
+284 LIGGAFVLQDWISV
-298 GELTTG
+298 GQLTTG
-304 ALIAQMLVDP
+304 ALLAQMLVDP
-314 VGLILRWYDELQ
+314 VNLILRWYDELQ
-326 VAQVSLARL
+326 VAQVSIARL

-341 EPDAGDTSLAPDGRD
+341 EPDAGDAGVVPDGRE
-356 VHADRVHFG
+356 VRADEVHFG
-365 YLEGVD
+365 YREGVD
-371 VLRKVSLEVAPGT
+371 VLHRVSLAVAPGT

-405 IYAPREGRI
+405 IYAPRAGQI
-414 ALGGAELSRMPAER
+414 TLGAAELSRMPAER

-452 LALPHSR
+452 LARTTASD
-459 LPSKAGVADDAV
+459 G
-471 DAELWAALGA
+471 ELWAALCA
-481 VDADGWARALDGG
+481 VDADSWARALDDG
-494 LDTEVGSGGFAL
+494 LDTEVGSGGLAL

-536 DPRAARHLERSLA
+536 DPRAARHLERSLS
-549 RVLEGRT
+549 RVLDGRT

-576 ENGRIS
+576 EDGRIS
-582 ELGSHDELVAA
+582 ELGGHDALVAA
-593 KGAYAA
+593 DGAYAA
-599 LWQSWHG
+599 LWRSWHG

>member
-15 TTANTLPV
+15 EATATLPV
-23 GAPATV
+23 GTPATV
-29 RAYVTE
+29 RAYVSE
-35 LFRRHRRS
+35 LLRRHRRA
-43 FLLLIAVN
+43 FVLLVSVNAV
-51 TAAVVA
+51 AVIA
-57 SMAGPWLLGG
+57 SMVGPYLLGG
-67 LVERVSDGAREL
+67 LVEDLADGAREL
-79 HLELTVSLFLVALV
+79 HLERTAALFALALV
-93 IQAVFVQQV
+93 VQTVFVRLM

-107 ILGERMLADLREDFL
+107 MLGEEMLADLREDFL

-166 VVWAALLLGGLV
+166 VVWAGLLIGALTV
-178 ITAPPLGAAVLVA
+178 TAPPLALAVLVA
-191 VPLLVVGCRW
+191 VPALVIGCRW
-201 YFKRAPAA
+201 YFRRAPSA

-220 AAALAETVDAGRTV
+220 AAVLAETVDAGRTV
-234 EAHRLADR
+234 EAHRLGGR
-242 RIELSKQRVREWTA
+242 RVALSEQRIKEWTA
-256 WERYTLW
+256 WERYTLY

-270 VINVTHVTVLGSVL
+270 VLNVTHVTILCSVL
-284 MLGGVFVLQGWIGV
+284 LIGGVFVLQGWISV
-298 GELTTG
+298 GQLTTG
-304 ALIAQMLVDP
+304 ALLAQMLVDP
-314 VGLILRWYDELQ
+314 VNLILRWYDELQ
-326 VAQVSLARL
+326 IAQVSIARL

-341 EPDAGDTSLAPDGRD
+341 EPDAGDAGVVPVGRK
-356 VHADRVHFG
+356 VRADAVHFG
-365 YLEGVD
+365 YREGVD
-371 VLRKVSLEVAPGT
+371 VLHRVTLNVEPGT
-384 RLALVGPS
+384 RVALVGPS

-405 IYAPREGRI
+405 IYAPRAGRI
-414 ALGGAELSRMPAER
+414 TLGDAELAEMPAER

-445 SLRDNLL
+445 SLRDNLR
-452 LALPHSR
+452 LARTGASD
-459 LPSKAGVADDAV
+459 V
-471 DAELWAALGA
+471 ELWAALGA
-481 VDADGWARALDGG
+481 VDADSWSRALNDG
-494 LDTEVGSGGFAL
+494 LDTEVGSGGLAL

-536 DPRAARHLERSLA
+536 DPRAARHLERSLS
-549 RVLEGRT
+549 RVLDGRT

-576 ENGRIS
+576 EEGRIS

-593 KGAYAA
+593 EGAYAA
-599 LWQSWHG
+599 LWRSWHG

>member
-15 TTANTLPV
+15 TTASTLPV

-35 LFRRHRRS
+35 LLRRHRRA

-51 TAAVVA
+51 TAAVIA

-67 LVERVSDGAREL
+67 LVERVSDGTAEL
-79 HLELTVSLFLVALV
+79 RLELTAGLFVVALAV
-93 IQAVFVQQV
+93 QAVFVRQV

-107 ILGERMLADLREDFL
+107 MLGERMLADLREDFL

-151 LANAMREAVPQLAIG
+151 LANAMREAVPQLSIG
-166 VVWAALLLGGLV
+166 VVWVVLLMGGLV
-178 ITAPPLGAAVLVA
+178 VTAPPLALAVLLA
-191 VPLLVVGCRW
+191 LPLLIVGCRW
-201 YFKRAPAA
+201 YFRRAPAA

-234 EAHRLADR
+234 EAHRLGER
-242 RIELSKQRVREWTA
+242 RVALSEQRIREWTA

-270 VINVTHVTVLGSVL
+270 VINVTHVTVLASVL
-284 MLGGVFVLQGWIGV
+284 LIGGVFALHGWIDV
-298 GELTTG
+298 GQLTTG

-314 VGLILRWYDELQ
+314 VGMILRWYDELQ

-341 EPDAGDTSLAPDGRD
+341 EPEAGDAAVVPEGRH
-356 VHADRVHFG
+356 VRADRVHFG

-371 VLRKVSLEVAPGT
+371 VLRKVSLEVTPGT

-405 IYAPREGRI
+405 IYAPRDGRI
-414 ALGGAELSRMPAER
+414 TLGDAELSRMPAER
-428 VREHV
+428 VRAHV

-445 SLRDNLL
+445 SLRDNLR
-452 LALPHSR
+452 LAR
-459 LPSKAGVADDAV
+459 TGAV

-481 VDADGWARALDGG
+481 VDADGWARALDDG
-494 LDTEVGSGGFAL
+494 LDTEVGSGGLAL

-549 RVLEGRT
+549 RVLDGRT
-556 VVAIA
+556 VIAIA

-576 ENGRIS
+576 ESGRIS
-582 ELGSHDELVAA
+582 ELGSHEELVAA
-593 KGAYAA
+593 DGAYAA
-599 LWQSWHG
+599 LWRSWHG